1 MHSCIYEYD
10 EQKHIKNEKNISFE
24 EGHAKGKAE
33 GRAEGKSEGIAQE
46 KHNSVV
52 RMLKRHKD
60 IEEISGDLDVSIE
73 YIKQVEAELFA
84 KA

>member
-24 EGHAKGKAE
+24 EGHAKG
-33 GRAEGKSEGIAQE
+33 RAEGKSEGIAQE
-46 KHNSVV
+46 KYNSVV